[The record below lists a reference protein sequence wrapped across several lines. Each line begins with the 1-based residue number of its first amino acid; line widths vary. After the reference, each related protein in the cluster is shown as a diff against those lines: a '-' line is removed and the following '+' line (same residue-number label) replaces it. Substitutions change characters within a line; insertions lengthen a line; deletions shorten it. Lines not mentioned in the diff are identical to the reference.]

1 MGGTSPPMV
10 ASRGTSS
17 INRSHWL
24 SFQNG
29 QLTTDKHTQEEEC
42 RPVVDDGRGWCLT
55 GWLSGHGARKFSKQ
69 SSAAPETQGRGFVV
83 QTTQSVINLPMFVP
97 LSIRGAL
104 CVTGCLSEQSDQGPS
119 LGDTGRYSN
128 IFAKYQRLDCHLV
141 ARKLTHP
148 SDRIWRSLRGPNYK
162 FRHMENHGETGS
174 FDGRPVDWEGEKWMR
189 GSKEI
194 INYLSTQSKD

>member
-1 MGGTSPPMV
+1 M
-10 ASRGTSS
+10 
-17 INRSHWL
+17 SHWL
-24 SFQNG
+24 A
-29 QLTTDKHTQEEEC
+29 LW
-42 RPVVDDGRGWCLT
+42 PRGEKIQQT
-55 GWLSGHGARKFSKQ
+55 KKRGPRD
-69 SSAAPETQGRGFVV
+69 PGRGFVV

-128 IFAKYQRLDCHLV
+128 IFAKYQRRDCHLV

-174 FDGRPVDWEGEKWMR
+174 LDGRPVDWEGEKWMR